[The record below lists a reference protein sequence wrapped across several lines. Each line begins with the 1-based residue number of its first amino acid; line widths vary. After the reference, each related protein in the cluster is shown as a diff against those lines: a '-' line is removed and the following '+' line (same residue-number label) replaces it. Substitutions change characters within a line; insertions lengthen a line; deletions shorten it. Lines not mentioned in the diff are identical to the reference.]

1 MSEEKNLNSPIDL
14 SPETSRTA
22 SPDMPTGDS
31 SEEIDREQA
40 EASGV
45 RLIPQDANPLGG
57 EATTEETPSEKWE
70 KIREQDEELAKES
83 GARLIKQSANPLNEG
98 SETAEII
105 DKEWQKMREQEEA
118 RAEEDGKTL
127 IRQKHNPLGGE
138 PQPIET
144 RNDASSK
151 PENIAAEQEDTTQ
164 EEETTREENKEKPR
178 GQLTAEKL
186 EARKEKVERNRDEK
200 YGVDKSSVKWK
211 ILKSGVG
218 MLVNIAGS
226 ILGARVAWEAPKLV
240 YNYFKKKGQREK
252 LSDTTM
258 RILKEAQK
266 IKKSPPE
273 EISENE
279 INDKTAQL
287 REKHK
292 TDAAMQEAG
301 DKILGQKG
309 IERFTNEAN
318 AEMENWYKE
327 LAVSELK
334 DGKKA

>member
-1 MSEEKNLNSPIDL
+1 MLEEKQQAHSN
-14 SPETSRTA
+14 SPETPQPA
-22 SPDMPTGDS
+22 SLDMPTGDA
-31 SEEIDREQA
+31 SE
-40 EASGV
+40 V
-45 RLIPQDANPLGG
+45 
-57 EATTEETPSEKWE
+57 
-70 KIREQDEELAKES
+70 
-83 GARLIKQSANPLNEG
+83 
-98 SETAEII
+98 I
-105 DKEWQKMREQEEA
+105 DKEWQKMREQEETQA
-118 RAEEDGKTL
+118 REEKRT
-127 IRQKHNPLGGE
+127 IIKQKHNPLGGE
-138 PQPIET
+138 PQYIKT
-144 RNDASSK
+144 REDVSSK
-151 PENIAAEQEDTTQ
+151 PENIAAKQEDTAQ
-164 EEETTREENKEKPR
+164 VEETTKEENINRENSAKTEEIDLTDKEKPSAAKKHSDR
-178 GQLTAEKL
+178 GLTPQ
-186 EARKEKVERNRDEK
+186 EAKDEK
-200 YGVDKSSVKWK
+200 YGVDKSSGKWK
-211 ILKSGVG
+211 ILKNTAGV
-218 MLVNIAGS
+218 LVNTAGS

-266 IKKSPPE
+266 IKKSPRE

-334 DGKKA
+334 D